1 MNKPGFGTGGPDPLN
16 STPSPPLKK
25 KESLESGPTL
35 VWGWT
40 PPPPT
45 RPYLGKFSGSRH
57 HYTTSF
63 IKVRAE
69 IYPCKSPG
77 ERISFWHFTNKLT

>member
-1 MNKPGFGTGGPDPLN
+1 MHKPGFGTWGPDPLN
-16 STPSPPLKK
+16 SNPSPPPKK
-25 KESLESGPTL
+25 KKNPLIL
-35 VWGWT
+35 D
-40 PPPPT
+40 PPPPF
-45 RPYLGKFSGSRH
+45 PYLGKFSGSRQ